1 MGEVLAHRGPDGHG
15 LFVDGPCGLIHRR
28 LAILDLSPQG
38 AQPMGSAD
46 GRFTITFNG
55 EIYNYQEL
63 RLACEERGVRFKSSS
78 DTEVLL
84 EAFALWGREI
94 VDRLNGMFAFA
105 IWDRKKQELFLARD
119 RYGIKPL
126 YYTQTPTFFS
136 FASEIKALL
145 ELPDFHKKINYDA
158 LGQYVSFQNIF
169 DEQTFFD
176 GVYLLEPGY
185 TALVTARGEFRK
197 ARYWDF
203 QDWWREDITDI
214 AEAREEVSQALQR
227 AVSRQLQSD
236 VPVGSFL
243 SGGLDSGALVALASR
258 QLGRISTFTCGYDLS
273 SASGLEINFD
283 ERQQAEAL
291 ANIFKTEHY
300 EVVLHAGDM
309 EYVMR
314 DLTYHMDEPRL
325 GQSYPN
331 YYASRLASKF
341 VKVALSGAGG
351 DELFGGYPWRYM
363 RGLSKGRGIADLMDE
378 SFGFWQRVVSSDERS
393 ALFADRVASSL
404 ASFHVRD
411 RFSEVM
417 RSWRR
422 DVTSDADAISLS
434 LYFELKT
441 FLRGILV
448 VEDKLSMAHGLET
461 RVPFLDDDV
470 VRVALRIAPSLKLQG
485 PSASSVI
492 DENTAGK
499 KLLFSEQT
507 AEGKF
512 VLRQALSGIVPQE
525 VTQRA
530 KQGFSAPDASW
541 FRGESIA
548 YINQLLR
555 NDKARI
561 YEIFNRQPVEDILD
575 QHCSGQRNRRLAI
588 WSLLS
593 LEHWMRIFFS
603 G

>member
-1 MGEVLAHRGPDGHG
+1 
-15 LFVDGPCGLIHRR
+15 
-28 LAILDLSPQG
+28 
-38 AQPMGSAD
+38 
-46 GRFTITFNG
+46 
-55 EIYNYQEL
+55 
-63 RLACEERGVRFKSSS
+63 
-78 DTEVLL
+78 
-84 EAFALWGREI
+84 
-94 VDRLNGMFAFA
+94 
-105 IWDRKKQELFLARD
+105 
-119 RYGIKPL
+119 
-126 YYTQTPTFFS
+126 
-136 FASEIKALL
+136 
-145 ELPDFHKKINYDA
+145 
-158 LGQYVSFQNIF
+158 
-169 DEQTFFD
+169 
-176 GVYLLEPGY
+176 
-185 TALVTARGEFRK
+185 
-197 ARYWDF
+197 
-203 QDWWREDITDI
+203 
-214 AEAREEVSQALQR
+214 
-227 AVSRQLQSD
+227 
-236 VPVGSFL
+236 
-243 SGGLDSGALVALASR
+243 
-258 QLGRISTFTCGYDLS
+258 
-273 SASGLEINFD
+273 
-283 ERQQAEAL
+283 
-291 ANIFKTEHY
+291 
-300 EVVLHAGDM
+300 
-309 EYVMR
+309 
-314 DLTYHMDEPRL
+314 
-325 GQSYPN
+325 
-331 YYASRLASKF
+331 
-341 VKVALSGAGG
+341 
-351 DELFGGYPWRYM
+351 
-363 RGLSKGRGIADLMDE
+363 
-378 SFGFWQRVVSSDERS
+378 
-393 ALFADRVASSL
+393 
-404 ASFHVRD
+404 
-411 RFSEVM
+411 
-417 RSWRR
+417 
-422 DVTSDADAISLS
+422 